1 MREENKHDLMDN
13 RVLFLHL
20 LLGNSAAKFQE
31 LLVQHPEYTQ
41 MRCSTAD
48 GNKVSFWLILLLIA
62 SGEVILDYCWNCSRD
77 MMNIFYFIWLL
88 SSVYLSIFK
97 FY

>member
-1 MREENKHDLMDN
+1 MTKNRRQDDKNIPREENKRSLMDN
-13 RVLFLHL
+13 RVLFSHL
-20 LLGNSAAKFQE
+20 LHEYNAAKFQE

-62 SGEVILDYCWNCSRD
+62 SGEVILDYCWNCSGD
-77 MMNIFYFIWLL
+77 MMNILYFIWL
-88 SSVYLSIFK
+88 
-97 FY
+97 